1 MKLAD
6 AIVRRRDARGW
17 LASAFLFATA
27 MTVLSYGSASTVQTN
42 LAALTFAIIAA
53 LAIARPIA
61 ARSLARVQAIAVLL
75 LAALLACAA
84 LQAFPW
90 PEFAN
95 PAWNSVSDN
104 LGPVAGTISVAPGM
118 TLDALTALALPF
130 LAFIAALSLFQGD
143 DEALLLW
150 RALAYFGAGYAVF
163 GILQDVL
170 FPEQILFETKKFYIG
185 SLTASFINRNT
196 AGTFFGIAFLLNFGL
211 AFFYLRKVHLRSLM
225 RRTTSFEVGWR
236 DKHGLVIMH
245 GLLAA
250 LCAVAL
256 FLTQSRGA
264 VGASFVAVIFAVVL
278 TLTHRLTADEASDE
292 PEPWRRYVSVAG
304 ALIAT
309 VGLFALF
316 GGRSAYRM
324 AEQGGDDAR
333 WCALGRRSPRYATI
347 GSWEPASAHFRTCFP
362 SIAIPIAPGYSAS
375 GSGPTISSSKAIS
388 GSVCLSPSRQR
399 SATSS
404 SSAPLSAALHSPSI
418 PIRAGHRSLRA
429 GVGEPALDCRFFAA
443 HSWRRGLFCR
453 RHGGGDDNVA
463 GAQRGMKAIARA
475 AGAWPDALDVDRP
488 VQ

>member
-1 MKLAD
+1 MKMAD
-6 AIVRRRDARGW
+6 AIARRDARGW
-17 LASAFLFATA
+17 LAGAFLFATA

-42 LAALTFAIIAA
+42 LAALTFAMIAA
-53 LAIARPIA
+53 LAIVRPIG

-84 LQAFPW
+84 LQAFPSS
-90 PEFAN
+90 EFAN
-95 PAWNSVSDN
+95 PAWKSVSDN

-163 GILQDVL
+163 GILQDAL
-170 FPEQILFETKKFYIG
+170 LPEQILLETKRFYIG

-225 RRTTSFEVGWR
+225 KRTTSFEIGWR
-236 DKHGLVIMH
+236 DRHGLVIMH
-245 GLLAA
+245 GLLTA

-264 VGASFVAVIFAVVL
+264 VGATFVAVIFAVVL
-278 TLTHRLTADEASDE
+278 MLTHKLTADEASDE
-292 PEPWRRYVSVAG
+292 PEPWRRYALVVG
-304 ALIAT
+304 GLIAT

-333 WCALGRRSPRYATI
+333 WCAFGSTLAAIRDNWLLGTGFGAFQDVFPVYRDSDCTGIFGVWERAHDFFLEGYLGLGLSFAVATAIGYVVLIGAFVRGVATRHRYRFVPVVGLCALALASLHSIVDFSLQIPGVGVYFAAVMAAATTVSLGR
-347 GSWEPASAHFRTCFP
+347 SA
-362 SIAIPIAPGYSAS
+362 
-375 GSGPTISSSKAIS
+375 K
-388 GSVCLSPSRQR
+388 
-399 SATSS
+399 
-404 SSAPLSAALHSPSI
+404 
-418 PIRAGHRSLRA
+418 
-429 GVGEPALDCRFFAA
+429 
-443 HSWRRGLFCR
+443 
-453 RHGGGDDNVA
+453 
-463 GAQRGMKAIARA
+463 
-475 AGAWPDALDVDRP
+475 
-488 VQ
+488 